1 MAAYVIVDIHI
12 TDPSTYE
19 TYKGKAASTVQAFG
33 GRYIVRGGE
42 VETLEGD
49 WTPGRTVVLEF
60 PDAQRAREW
69 WSSQLYAPVKAIRHA
84 SSRTRMILVEGAEG
98 C

>member
-12 TDPSTYE
+12 TDAKTYE
-19 TYKGKAASTVQAFG
+19 TYKEPANATVKAFG
-33 GRYIVRGGE
+33 GRYIVRGGA

-69 WSSQLYAPVKAIRHA
+69 WNSELYAPVKAIRHA
-84 SSRTRMILVEGAEG
+84 SARTKMILVEGA
-98 C
+98 